1 MVLNNVAI
9 DSMVAISSDGFDLEV
24 NQGTLNGSLDVDSA
38 IANLYDVAP
47 LSQSTS
53 SGEITI
59 WSTHIFDVRL
69 GGNPQSANLLLSVN
83 DGLLWEGTEIKEV
96 AFRYPYQQSML
107 TIQELKISTL
117 SE

>member
-1 MVLNNVAI
+1 M
-9 DSMVAISSDGFDLEV
+9 
-24 NQGTLNGSLDVDSA
+24 NGSLDVDSA

-83 DGLLWEGTEIKEV
+83 DGLLWEGTAQGSSVQVSIPTKYVDDTGTQDFDTVRVIATAENLPK
-96 AFRYPYQQSML
+96 PKKS
-107 TIQELKISTL
+107 
-117 SE
+117 